1 MADPKGFEPS
11 TSAFGGQRSIQLS
24 YGSST
29 LSLQKLRRGRK
40 PSAIHAPP
48 LPPLR
53 SPIMTHTPA
62 PGSDQARALLQ
73 ALYARMAPE
82 HLFPLWE
89 VLHALVTP
97 TPASPAQPHLWR
109 YDTARAHLLR
119 AGDLITAE
127 QAERR
132 VLILENPG
140 LPGSSA
146 VTTSL
151 YAGLQLILPGEVAP
165 CHRHTQCAL
174 RFVMEGDGAF
184 TALDGEKAVMRP
196 FDLVLTPNWQWHDHG
211 NASDRPMIW
220 LDGLDIPTVRHFAAS
235 FAERLPDGAM
245 AHAETAP
252 AGDTAARYGRNLR
265 PFAGSSAARRPAS
278 LPLFH
283 YPYAEWRES
292 LAAMAR
298 AGDPDPHLGLFA
310 IEGGEGAIAL
320 HDEAQRGLGVAMA
333 GRDLAGKDELKPC
346 IEAGGDRG
354 AARQAGI
361 LEDQNATFG
370 LLGGDEVARAQ
381 QVVARGIVGPAVRL
395 HGGARHGGDQGVQ
408 HLPER
413 KQVLRRHLG
422 IQGLEQGLGFVGR
435 QAVLHRRNPPGAVI
449 GG

>member
-1 MADPKGFEPS
+1 MTD
-11 TSAFGGQRSIQLS
+11 
-24 YGSST
+24 
-29 LSLQKLRRGRK
+29 
-40 PSAIHAPP
+40 AP
-48 LPPLR
+48 
-53 SPIMTHTPA
+53 PA
-62 PGSDQARALLQ
+62 PGSNEARALLQ
-73 ALYARMAPE
+73 ALYAEMAPQ

-97 TPASPAQPHLWR
+97 TPRSPVQPHLWH
-109 YDTARAHLLR
+109 YAAARDHLLR

-211 NASDRPMIW
+211 NSSSRPMIW

-245 AHAETAP
+245 AHPETAP
-252 AGDTAARYGRNLR
+252 PGDTMARYGRNLR
-265 PFAGSSAARRPAS
+265 PFRRSAAARRPAE

-292 LAAMAR
+292 LAAIAR
-298 AGDPDPHLGLFA
+298 SSDPDPHLGHALEFTNPADGGPVMPTIAAHVRLLPKGFATRPRRSTDATVFVVVEGQGTARVGDRDLTLAERDLFVVPSWESLTLSAGSELVLFA
-310 IEGGEGAIAL
+310 YS
-320 HDEAQRGLGVAMA
+320 D
-333 GRDLAGKDELKPC
+333 
-346 IEAGGDRG
+346 
-354 AARQAGI
+354 AA
-361 LEDQNATFG
+361 
-370 LLGGDEVARAQ
+370 AQ
-381 QVVARGIVGPAVRL
+381 Q
-395 HGGARHGGDQGVQ
+395 
-408 HLPER
+408 
-413 KQVLRRHLG
+413 KLG
-422 IQGLEQGLGFVGR
+422 LWREALE
-435 QAVLHRRNPPGAVI
+435 
-449 GG
+449 